1 MELIGKRFRH
11 IRVTEIAGEGG
22 MGAVY
27 AGHDETLDRRVALK
41 ALRADQRLDADA
53 RQRLLREARALSKL
67 EHPNICRIHDYLEED
82 GFDLLVL
89 EYIDGRTLK
98 EAIRDGLSRGEKLR
112 IAVSLANALVA
123 AHRAGIIHRDLKPDN
138 VMLTRSGEVKVLD
151 FGLARL
157 MRRTSTPRF
166 HLRQGTDDLD
176 VPASPLTVAGTTM
189 GTPVYMSP
197 EQARGAELTP
207 ASDMYSFG
215 LLLQVMFSGV
225 EPHPAE
231 LTAREVILR
240 AARGETLPVK
250 GVESGVAALIERLK
264 QIAPSDR
271 PTAMDALARL
281 RYIIDRPKRAGR
293 RAAIAAFVLLL
304 AGGAWRYAVDLK
316 AEQAI
321 AIAAR
326 TEAEQRRAQAEGLIE
341 FMLSDLRKKLEPVG
355 RLEILDDVGTRAL
368 SYVDSLDP
376 AAMSAAG
383 LATNAKA
390 LNQLGEVR
398 LAQGKT
404 PEASELFTRSMKLA
418 DEAIRR
424 EPRNGDALLVHGAAH
439 FWIGNSLRQQGKND
453 EALPHMREYMKDGDA
468 LTSVDPKN
476 SAYQLERAYGHSAV
490 ALILEAQGELH
501 EALDHYQTSL
511 RIKRGIAEA
520 NTGDDDAQAELARA
534 INKVGVIQ
542 YKLGQF
548 QDARENMEREVAIYR
563 NLVARDPKQTQ
574 WKSRLATAMAYLGN
588 VRKSTGN
595 PRGAVALWGE
605 ELAIERELAALDP
618 SNVSWQRN
626 VAITLQRL
634 ADAKSDAG
642 DREALALYSESRA
655 KIAPLIAL
663 APTRASLR
671 YEQSGIEIQYARALV
686 RFGEARRAIPLLRDV
701 LARSATAKGDD
712 GHFLRARAAY
722 HLGDALQSIDAAGGD
737 SWRLAE
743 SELAALSAPLT
754 NPVDLEISFRVL
766 LRRGRIAEAK
776 EVLGRIQQTGYPSA
790 ELEKWCREAG
800 C

>member
-215 LLLQVMFSGV
+215 LLLQTIFSGV

-240 AARGETLPVK
+240 AARGETRPVK

-271 PTAMDALARL
+271 PTAM
-281 RYIIDRPKRAGR
+281 
-293 RAAIAAFVLLL
+293 
-304 AGGAWRYAVDLK
+304 
-316 AEQAI
+316 
-321 AIAAR
+321 
-326 TEAEQRRAQAEGLIE
+326 
-341 FMLSDLRKKLEPVG
+341 
-355 RLEILDDVGTRAL
+355 
-368 SYVDSLDP
+368 
-376 AAMSAAG
+376 
-383 LATNAKA
+383 
-390 LNQLGEVR
+390 
-398 LAQGKT
+398 
-404 PEASELFTRSMKLA
+404 
-418 DEAIRR
+418 
-424 EPRNGDALLVHGAAH
+424 
-439 FWIGNSLRQQGKND
+439 
-453 EALPHMREYMKDGDA
+453 
-468 LTSVDPKN
+468 
-476 SAYQLERAYGHSAV
+476 
-490 ALILEAQGELH
+490 
-501 EALDHYQTSL
+501 
-511 RIKRGIAEA
+511 
-520 NTGDDDAQAELARA
+520 
-534 INKVGVIQ
+534 
-542 YKLGQF
+542 
-548 QDARENMEREVAIYR
+548 
-563 NLVARDPKQTQ
+563 
-574 WKSRLATAMAYLGN
+574 
-588 VRKSTGN
+588 
-595 PRGAVALWGE
+595 
-605 ELAIERELAALDP
+605 
-618 SNVSWQRN
+618 
-626 VAITLQRL
+626 
-634 ADAKSDAG
+634 
-642 DREALALYSESRA
+642 
-655 KIAPLIAL
+655 
-663 APTRASLR
+663 
-671 YEQSGIEIQYARALV
+671 
-686 RFGEARRAIPLLRDV
+686 
-701 LARSATAKGDD
+701 
-712 GHFLRARAAY
+712 
-722 HLGDALQSIDAAGGD
+722 
-737 SWRLAE
+737 
-743 SELAALSAPLT
+743 
-754 NPVDLEISFRVL
+754 
-766 LRRGRIAEAK
+766 
-776 EVLGRIQQTGYPSA
+776 
-790 ELEKWCREAG
+790 
-800 C
+800 